1 MKDINSPKAREIKTY
16 RIKVRDNETNVTVVE
31 GIDSEEGI
39 HEFVFKDSRFL
50 RIFDISIDMMN
61 RIYRSKNVDGKARE
75 RLMSEIKE
83 LSEQLDALKVGIT
96 DEGVEQIA
104 NLKIASLQD
113 VIQTFVGK
121 RFNYYGT
128 MNTKG
133 NPELKYVGNTF
144 VKLEE
149 DKIEVRH
156 SGESGY
162 STSRHSIIADS
173 YSLYVNGVDCSAE
186 WRENITELLPESIKE
201 EYKKGYEKFL
211 QDKEQ
216 FAGRTDYTFID

>member
-1 MKDINSPKAREIKTY
+1 MKDINSTKASEIKTY

-31 GIDSEEGI
+31 GRDSEEGI

-50 RIFDISIDMMN
+50 RLFDISIDMMN

-83 LSEQLDALKVGIT
+83 LSEQLDALEVGIT

-113 VIQTFVGK
+113 VIQTFVGE

-149 DKIEVRH
+149 DKIEVRY
-156 SGESGY
+156 SGAGY

-186 WRENITELLPESIKE
+186 WRANITKLLPASIRE
-201 EYKKGYEKFL
+201 EYKNGYEKFL